1 MSIILKATFQFK
13 VLPIKTSM
21 SFTKTQEKKILKFV
35 CNFERP
41 QIAKSVMRRKNK
53 TGNITLTPFKLY
65 YKAILIKTV
74 IT

>member
-1 MSIILKATFQFK
+1 
-13 VLPIKTSM
+13 M